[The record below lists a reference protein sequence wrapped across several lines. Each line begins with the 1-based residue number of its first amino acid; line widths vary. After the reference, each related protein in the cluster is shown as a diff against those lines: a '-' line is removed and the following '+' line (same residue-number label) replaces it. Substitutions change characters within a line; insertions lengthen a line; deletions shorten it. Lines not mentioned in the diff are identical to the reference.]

1 MSAKRPRRKPQG
13 GAGPGDGAP
22 VDAAA
27 PREAP
32 AVGGGGVAPGLH
44 LVATPIGNAG
54 DVTLRALEV
63 LAGAEVIAAED
74 TRSARRLMEMHGI
87 ALGGRRLVPYHDRNG
102 ETARPALLAALR
114 EGRSVALVSDAGTPL
129 IADPGFKL
137 VRAAAG
143 EGLPVTAL
151 PGPSAVL
158 AALCLA
164 GLPTDRFLF
173 AGFPPP
179 RRAARRAM
187 LAELRGLRATLVFLE
202 SPRRT
207 AETLA
212 DMAAVLGADRAAALC
227 RELTKRFEEV
237 RRGSL
242 AALAEAAGAEP
253 PRGEVVLVVG
263 PPEAAAEDDDA
274 LDAALHAA
282 LARLSPKA
290 AVAEV
295 AAATGRPR
303 REVYARA
310 LALGERGD

>member
-1 MSAKRPRRKPQG
+1 MSAKRPGRKPQG
-13 GAGPGDGAP
+13 GTGPGDGARD
-22 VDAAA
+22 DAAA
-27 PREAP
+27 PRP
-32 AVGGGGVAPGLH
+32 GGGVDPGLH

-137 VRAAAG
+137 VRAAA
-143 EGLPVTAL
+143 EAGLPVTAL

-158 AALCLA
+158 AALCLS

-179 RRAARRAM
+179 RQAARRAM

-212 DMAAVLGADRAAALC
+212 DMATVLGAGRAAALC
-227 RELTKRFEEV
+227 RDLTKRFEEV
-237 RRGSL
+237 RRGAL
-242 AALAEAAGAEP
+242 GALAEAAAAEP

-263 PPEAAAEDDDA
+263 PPEAEADDDDA

-310 LALGERGD
+310 LALGDRGD